1 MTLAADTSQDLRSA
15 SWRPGKADGRAV
27 PVRKSTGRASVSF
40 QTEDRKKTEAS
51 DQGRQARV
59 FPCSWD
65 IVYGCFHDII
75 VLVKRLQQRPS
86 GLQTLEQ
93 LLSGPS
99 LGIPGDSDGE

>member
-1 MTLAADTSQDLRSA
+1 MYYL
-15 SWRPGKADGRAV
+15 
-27 PVRKSTGRASVSF
+27 
-40 QTEDRKKTEAS
+40 
-51 DQGRQARV
+51 
-59 FPCSWD
+59 C